1 MVRTRVVQARI
12 PLMRRRWV
20 HALATL
26 VLGLVLLISLVLFA
40 NPVEIGRLLRQASLP
55 WILAGLL
62 LLGGFLV
69 MRGWRWQIILA
80 ASAPNARF
88 ADATAVT
95 GVGWAVNS
103 VSPFKVGDVL
113 RAATIAGR
121 AGIGFAE
128 AFATVVLER
137 IMDVFSLLIIA
148 VITIIISGN
157 SSRGS
162 SLWQRLLELS
172 GAAALVAVVGYVLV
186 HDEQRSLRWWSAL
199 SSPLP
204 AWIRRGGEKL
214 ARSALRGFRSMRS
227 PSRLMLAGAVS
238 LLMWTAVVFALFAF
252 FRALSGQLAVPD
264 LLLAM
269 TLFTITQAISVTPA
283 SLGTY
288 EFFFVLALSAFGA
301 SPPALL
307 TAVAVLSHLV
317 GTAFYLL
324 IGGASLVWLRLT
336 DDSLTASDGVNR
348 L

>member
-20 HALATL
+20 QALATL
-26 VLGLVLLISLVLFA
+26 AVGLVLLISLVVFA
-40 NPVEIGRLLRQASLP
+40 NPAEIGLLLRRASLP

-69 MRGWRWQIILA
+69 MRGWRWQIILS

-95 GVGWAVNS
+95 GVGWAVNV

-121 AGIGFAE
+121 TRVGIAE
-128 AFATVVLER
+128 ALATVVLER
-137 IMDVFSLLIIA
+137 VMDVFSLLIIA
-148 VITIIISGN
+148 IITSVISGN
-157 SSRGS
+157 SSQGS
-162 SLWQRLLELS
+162 SLWQRLLELAA
-172 GAAALVAVVGYVLV
+172 AAALVAVVGYVLV

-199 SSPLP
+199 SARLP
-204 AWIRRGGEKL
+204 ARVRRGGEEL

-227 PSRLMLAGAVS
+227 PSRLVLTGAIS
-238 LLMWTAVVFALFAF
+238 LLMWTAVVVSMFAF

-269 TLFTITQAISVTPA
+269 TLFTISQAISVTPG

-307 TAVAVLSHLV
+307 TAVALLSHLV

-324 IGGASLVWLRLT
+324 VGGASLLWLRLT
-336 DDSLTASDGVNR
+336 GPAR
-348 L
+348 